1 MGDIGCPDPLGVIFN
16 DTKPFNTFTVGVAPH
31 MGVRFPAALF
41 SVGGVFLHEEPIYG
55 ESLFAPVAVHAFA
68 TVLAMLAGESPNGN
82 ILVGNG
88 LVDGA
93 EAETEAFGNG
103 LVFKEGL
110 TAPLAIFLVIT
121 HFL

>member
-1 MGDIGCPDPLGVIFN
+1 
-16 DTKPFNTFTVGVAPH
+16 
-31 MGVRFPAALF
+31 
-41 SVGGVFLHEEPIYG
+41 
-55 ESLFAPVAVHAFA
+55 
-68 TVLAMLAGESPNGN
+68 MLAGESPNGN

-93 EAETEAFGNG
+93 EAETEAFGDG